1 MHLDDTKLE
10 LATNLGAMTNLV
22 HGFVYFAAEAFEEY
36 ASIGLSNQSYFAPRA
51 APMGSVTAPVVA
63 ATFFNFSPDRVG
75 TEIPAAWDLAS
86 PSAIQD
92 ARLRGVA
99 RVLNQRVGGVMTGD
113 SVAEATAIADEM
125 CANLDFSGKPLAA
138 ANDAVELPAD
148 PLAALWQLVTVI
160 REWRGDVHV
169 AALTVAGLTAVE
181 ALVLH
186 GATGAVD
193 PETLRTSWGWSETVW
208 ARTVADL
215 ANRGLVNADGTFTS
229 DGHAFR
235 SAIETQ
241 TNQACVTLVDAV
253 GVDKTAAL
261 IGHLKPLRK
270 GLLAS
275 GIFPWLKK

>member
-1 MHLDDTKLE
+1 MHVDDTKYE

-36 ASIGLSNQSYFAPRA
+36 ASIGLPNKSYFAPRA
-51 APMGSVTAPVVA
+51 APMGPVTAPVVA

-75 TEIPAAWDLAS
+75 AEIPAAWDFAS
-86 PSAIQD
+86 PSTIQD

-99 RVLNQRVGGVMTGD
+99 RVLNERVAGVMTSE
-113 SVAEATAIADEM
+113 SVAEATAIAGEM

-138 ANDAVELPAD
+138 ANHAVVLPAD
-148 PLAALWQLVTVI
+148 PLTALWQLVTVI

-181 ALVLH
+181 ALILH
-186 GATGAVD
+186 GATGEVD
-193 PETLRTSWGWSETVW
+193 PETLRTSRGWSETDW
-208 ARTVADL
+208 SQTVANL
-215 ANRGLVNADGTFTS
+215 AARGLVNADGTFTN
-229 DGHAFR
+229 DGQALR

-241 TNQACVTLVDAV
+241 TNQACVILVDAV
-253 GVDKTAAL
+253 GEAKTASL

-270 GLLAS
+270 ALLAS